1 MQKYDE
7 EDERWSRK
15 KKSDNWDRS
24 YHRVGRMNRS
34 DTAPRIAMSGSGQG
48 DLQCCRCIVSLNTEL
63 EVAIATL
70 L

>member
-24 YHRVGRMNRS
+24 YHRVRPDEWS
-34 DTAPRIAMSGSGQG
+34 QYQIAPPIVIPETDTLYKFSP
-48 DLQCCRCIVSLNTEL
+48 
-63 EVAIATL
+63 
-70 L
+70 